1 MYPLNKRRKTCTLL
15 SEAYIEQTASLLIE
29 QYSRE
34 QVGGQSIVF
43 NNIINSES
51 TYTGNKNLL
60 LHFSSQADNE

>member
-1 MYPLNKRRKTCTLL
+1 MACTLL
-15 SEAYIEQTASLLIE
+15 SETYIEQTASLLIE

-34 QVGGQSIVF
+34 QVGGQSTVF

-60 LHFSSQADNE
+60 LHLSSQADNE